1 MLITDFLF
9 HERAS
14 LVCSFLEPESWPQL
28 RNTSTHMSTELS
40 EELLRSALTDMVT
53 QTAMHL
59 EAVRSP
65 AEEHFQRVEHALR
78 LMLSLSKR
86 PGTEFVQEHL
96 QDLAEIVLS
105 WTGRS
110 ERKLVTAPSES
121 MKVHRRARH
130 LLRATDPRLWIAA
143 AQTFPAMYR
152 SVCRIISRWPLN
164 YTDRDLLL
172 EANAAV
178 LPSLAAVSDPL
189 SVTVGIQLAVTLSCG
204 CEKRV
209 ALLERESLS
218 TRVVEAL
225 AQHIDNDDVLIAAM
239 GYLFNVAQC
248 EEQWPTLQSLDVK
261 SYCQKVS
268 MKMPNHV
275 QVQEYAHHILD
286 VIRVLENE
294 SLPEQH

>member
-40 EELLRSALTDMVT
+40 EGLLRSALADMVT

-59 EAVRSP
+59 EAVRTP
-65 AEEHFQRVEHALR
+65 GEEHFQRVEHALR
-78 LMLSLSKR
+78 LMLSNR
-86 PGTEFVQEHL
+86 PGTEFVQESL

-130 LLRATDPRLWIAA
+130 LLRGTDPSLWIAA

-178 LPSLAAVSDPL
+178 LPKLANVSDPL
-189 SVTVGIQLAVTLSCG
+189 SVTVGFQLAVTLSCG

-209 ALLERESLS
+209 ALLERELLS

-225 AQHIDNDDVLIAAM
+225 AQHIDNDDVVIAAM

-248 EEQWPTLQSLDVK
+248 EEQWPTLKSLDVR

-268 MKMPNHV
+268 MRMPNHT

-286 VIRVLENE
+286 VVRVLENE
-294 SLPEQH
+294 S